1 MVKPYTT
8 INGKNYTS
16 STGATVSCTPN
27 TLLSPLKTIRTMTYF
42 CKTTKRVSLYR
53 SWTSKKVVKTLS
65 SGVTVDLIG
74 RNTKYKR
81 SEILYKGKTYYLTT
95 GSLRAF
101 NIAFAA
107 APKSNAP
114 RHLVVIVY
122 GVAYQGIYS
131 CLLPTLSSVSVSYRP
146 VSRLRHW
153 CSS

>member
-1 MVKPYTT
+1 
-8 INGKNYTS
+8 
-16 STGATVSCTPN
+16 
-27 TLLSPLKTIRTMTYF
+27 MTYF

-101 NIAFAA
+101 QMQLHNIQIFYCS
-107 APKSNAP
+107 KT
-114 RHLVVIVY
+114 
-122 GVAYQGIYS
+122 
-131 CLLPTLSSVSVSYRP
+131 CL
-146 VSRLRHW
+146 
-153 CSS
+153 C

>member
-1 MVKPYTT
+1 
-8 INGKNYTS
+8 
-16 STGATVSCTPN
+16 
-27 TLLSPLKTIRTMTYF
+27 MTYF

-101 NIAFAA
+101 KCNYTTSKYSTAQ
-107 APKSNAP
+107 K
-114 RHLVVIVY
+114 L
-122 GVAYQGIYS
+122 AYVKKYS
-131 CLLPTLSSVSVSYRP
+131 SKTSYLIWVSHYTQEVSIFQ
-146 VSRLRHW
+146 
-153 CSS
+153 

>member
-1 MVKPYTT
+1 
-8 INGKNYTS
+8 
-16 STGATVSCTPN
+16 
-27 TLLSPLKTIRTMTYF
+27 MTYF

-101 NIAFAA
+101 KCNYTTSKYSTAQKLAYVKNISKTAS
-107 APKSNAP
+107 KLEIN
-114 RHLVVIVY
+114 
-122 GVAYQGIYS
+122 
-131 CLLPTLSSVSVSYRP
+131 
-146 VSRLRHW
+146 
-153 CSS
+153 